1 MGPSSSRARR
11 LGLKGGVVPLPP
23 SCAFRR
29 IRPPAWTSAPQR
41 CGAPRWASARRPPG
55 VPASPGGT
63 RGTGDAGGGG
73 TGPEGRRRRP
83 SALRPV
89 RGVKSSG
96 ARSSSKI
103 ISVTSGPGARSTTAR
118 SASIATSLG
127 PEKCHHRVSSPEGS
141 AQSSAA
147 RRPAITASPLCSTRR
162 AAPNSSRPQ
171 VNSRPGQFPHLDVSL
186 PRLVDTLP
194 RGSRAHHRGPSCT
207 TTIALPSGGSCSL
220 LIRVGPAHHSFQRRR
235 SSPPRRGSSHTG
247 ASACKAMPGPLRG
260 GSTAKQ
266 GSLHKLDRMR
276 AGSRGWCPAPRS
288 VNENAA
294 TSAIAPEVSEVSVRQ
309 SEVSQVAHAIL
320 EPSVE
325 VVRQR
330 AEGGGEVT
338 AEDGTMHERHP
349 RCAE

>member
-194 RGSRAHHRGPSCT
+194 AGPEPTTGARLARRPSRSRPEARARFSSASAQPTTASNAVEALPLGAEAPIRGRQPAKRCQGRSEEARLRSRAHYTSLTECAQGP
-207 TTIALPSGGSCSL
+207 
-220 LIRVGPAHHSFQRRR
+220 
-235 SSPPRRGSSHTG
+235 
-247 ASACKAMPGPLRG
+247 
-260 GSTAKQ
+260 
-266 GSLHKLDRMR
+266 
-276 AGSRGWCPAPRS
+276 
-288 VNENAA
+288 
-294 TSAIAPEVSEVSVRQ
+294 
-309 SEVSQVAHAIL
+309 
-320 EPSVE
+320 
-325 VVRQR
+325 
-330 AEGGGEVT
+330 GGGVP
-338 AEDGTMHERHP
+338 HP
-349 RCAE
+349 DP